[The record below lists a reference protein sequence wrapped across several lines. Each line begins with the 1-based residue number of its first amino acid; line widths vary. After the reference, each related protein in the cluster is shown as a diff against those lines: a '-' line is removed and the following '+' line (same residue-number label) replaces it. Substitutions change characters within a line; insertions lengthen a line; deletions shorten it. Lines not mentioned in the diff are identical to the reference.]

1 MFASEIL
8 SVSHYFMDLLLSQ
21 AASLPSQTWQDQP
34 EWPIAVAQA
43 IRFRARWCPSLV
55 SGCEELLGRSAN
67 PLPRRCYAGTWSHYL
82 KNLLRLPPLTVA
94 SSLLEILPSEQL
106 AKQGRAYPKNVQAFH
121 GVKPS
126 IPLASGLNRWAKGD
140 LPKHYWSCGKG
151 RVWFLDL
158 QLLSDLFRGLLAMTV
173 TLNSQTHLCVK
184 QTLAGNDTKHDRG
197 HRVQWIWYIARSKK
211 SLHHLD
217 YFGTQPQYAAT
228 RAYIQRSTT
237 VLSSTS
243 LLNSCRFSGRVLYF
257 TTDQSHPRM

>member
-1 MFASEIL
+1 MNFALHRRSDTKCWDIARSPLSCPSKPITELQSDLETMFASEIL

-126 IPLASGLNRWAKGD
+126 IPLASGLNR
-140 LPKHYWSCGKG
+140 
-151 RVWFLDL
+151 
-158 QLLSDLFRGLLAMTV
+158 
-173 TLNSQTHLCVK
+173 
-184 QTLAGNDTKHDRG
+184 
-197 HRVQWIWYIARSKK
+197 
-211 SLHHLD
+211 
-217 YFGTQPQYAAT
+217 
-228 RAYIQRSTT
+228 
-237 VLSSTS
+237 
-243 LLNSCRFSGRVLYF
+243 
-257 TTDQSHPRM
+257 